1 MTILNSSG
9 AMALLGSDWQPP
21 DEFDEFRIV
30 RSLGIGAMGQVYL
43 AHDLLLDRAV
53 AVKFVLA
60 ARDPQARARVLE
72 EARAIARLQHP
83 NVVAIYRVADLDGHP
98 YLVSE
103 YVPGRALHQLE
114 RPMPWRRVLDIAL
127 DLTRGLAAAHR
138 RGVLHRD
145 VKPANAILDTEG
157 RAKLLDFGLAKLI
170 DRRPPDEVAAALAAT
185 VETTPRSVAPRP
197 GNEASAHASASA
209 EQPQLVGTPMYMAPE
224 VWIGE
229 PASRRSDLY
238 SLGVVLY
245 ELLTGAAPHRDVAIA
260 VLPRVVQERD
270 ARPVLDV
277 APGVEP
283 ALAAIVDRLVSRDPA
298 ARFASADALLD

>member
-1 MTILNSSG
+1 MMGRSVG
-9 AMALLGSDWQPP
+9 VGSPAWSPP
-21 DEFDEFRIV
+21 DEFGEYRLV
-30 RSLGIGAMGQVYL
+30 QLLGTGAMGQVYL
-43 AHDLLLDRAV
+43 AHDLLLDRPV
-53 AVKFVLA
+53 AVKFVHGA
-60 ARDPQARARVLE
+60 ETPAARARVID
-72 EARAIARLQHP
+72 EARAIARLHHP
-83 NVVAIYRVADLDGHP
+83 NVVAIYRVAEVAGRP

-103 YVPGRALHQLE
+103 YVPGQALHQLP

-145 VKPANAILDTEG
+145 VKAANAILAEDG
-157 RAKLLDFGLAKLI
+157 RAKLLDFGLAAII

-260 VLPRVVQERD
+260 VLPRVVQERA

>member
-157 RAKLLDFGLAKLI
+157 RAKLLDFGLAKLV
-170 DRRPPDEVAAALAAT
+170 DRRPPDDLAVTTEIAAPNPGEAAQGADATGGSLA
-185 VETTPRSVAPRP
+185 S
-197 GNEASAHASASA
+197 EAHR
-209 EQPQLVGTPMYMAPE
+209 QLVGTPMYM
-224 VWIGE
+224 
-229 PASRRSDLY
+229 
-238 SLGVVLY
+238 
-245 ELLTGAAPHRDVAIA
+245 
-260 VLPRVVQERD
+260 
-270 ARPVLDV
+270 
-277 APGVEP
+277 
-283 ALAAIVDRLVSRDPA
+283 
-298 ARFASADALLD
+298 